1 MPENVFK
8 KVIGDVT
15 ANDMAKVTADVTV
28 DDTGRM
34 ARGKESVPRT
44 EDIEAI
50 TNSTFDRE
58 II

>member
-1 MPENVFK
+1 MPENIIK

-50 TNSTFDRE
+50 T
-58 II
+58 IM